1 MIESR
6 VAVMVYE
13 VTGDEARAME
23 KLFKGH
29 RREYCERQEVGC
41 EECSLVNYGLDCRNY
56 PVGIEYGDPAR
67 IVKLLESRGAT
78 VCEAY
83 VCDGCIE
90 RSVGEGPSYLVTL
103 TNPEY
108 MWSNEPKGG

>member
-13 VTGDEARAME
+13 VTGEEARAME

-29 RREYCERQEVGC
+29 RREYCERQEVC
-41 EECSLVNYGLDCRNY
+41 CDECSLVNYGLDCRNY
-56 PVGIEYGDPAR
+56 PVGIEYGEPAK
-67 IVKLLESRGAT
+67 IVKLLESKGASIIEGFT
-78 VCEAY
+78 
-83 VCDGCIE
+83 CDGCIE
-90 RSVGEGPSYLVTL
+90 QGGGAGRSYMVTM

-108 MWSNEPKGG
+108 NWPNEQKGS